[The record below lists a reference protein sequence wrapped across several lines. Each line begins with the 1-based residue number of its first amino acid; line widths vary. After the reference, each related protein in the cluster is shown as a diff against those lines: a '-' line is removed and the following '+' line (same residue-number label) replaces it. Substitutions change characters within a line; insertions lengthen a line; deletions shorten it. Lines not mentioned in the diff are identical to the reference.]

1 MPGSSSRSP
10 PERLN
15 GVWSPLPTQ
24 QSLQSKSGL
33 RNVRIGNNPK
43 GSLTLTVLTEPGE
56 PKVRRVGRL
65 DQMSSPWILNQGQ
78 QVLLSSLFHLL
89 EDLGVKGQD
98 KQETLTCDTRVH
110 CAGCVC
116 VYARLRRTPPWPS
129 FDHHTR

>member
-10 PERLN
+10 PEHLN
-15 GVWSPLPTQ
+15 GVWPPPPTQ

-33 RNVRIGNNPK
+33 RNVRKGNKPK
-43 GSLTLTVLTEPGE
+43 SRLTLTVLIEPGE

-78 QVLLSSLFHLL
+78 QVLLSGFFHLL

-98 KQETLTCDTRVH
+98 KQETL
-110 CAGCVC
+110 
-116 VYARLRRTPPWPS
+116 S
-129 FDHHTR
+129 FDTHVQAVWVCLLTSSAYSSTAQF